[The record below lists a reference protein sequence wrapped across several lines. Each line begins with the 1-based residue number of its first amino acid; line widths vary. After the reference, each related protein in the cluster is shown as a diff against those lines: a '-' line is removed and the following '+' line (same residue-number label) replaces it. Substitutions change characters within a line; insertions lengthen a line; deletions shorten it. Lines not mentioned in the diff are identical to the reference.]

1 MKIFCTKKEMHFRDF
16 SEADAFLVQVNKE
29 QLIFCSKSDP
39 LLFYT
44 PKENIYD

>member
-1 MKIFCTKKEMHFRDF
+1 MHFGDF
-16 SEADAFLVQVNKE
+16 SEVDAFLVQVSKE
-29 QLIFCSKSDP
+29 QLICYSKSDP